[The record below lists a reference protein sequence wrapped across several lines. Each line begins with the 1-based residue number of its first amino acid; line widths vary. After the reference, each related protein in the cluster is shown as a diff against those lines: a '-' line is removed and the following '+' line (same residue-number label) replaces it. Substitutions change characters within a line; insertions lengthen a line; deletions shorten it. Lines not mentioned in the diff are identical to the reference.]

1 MTACPKLNPVR
12 DRKYLDWL
20 RTQRC
25 LITGQAGHEYE
36 TIDPC
41 HIGTTGKGWSA
52 KCSDD
57 ECIPLL
63 HRFHQKGGEVGEMS
77 ELQRL
82 LPDIVLDE
90 AAKLYA
96 AKYGYELNIRYATHT
111 EFREAIRLYAKQ
123 MYRDWKENG

>member
-25 LITGQAGHEYE
+25 LITGQAGHDYE

-63 HRFHQKGGEVGEMS
+63 HRFHLEGHNTGEISM
-77 ELQRL
+77 LRKH
-82 LPDIVLDE
+82 LPDDVLRD
-90 AAKLYA
+90 AL
-96 AKYGYELNIRYATHT
+96 
-111 EFREAIRLYAKQ
+111 RLYAKQ